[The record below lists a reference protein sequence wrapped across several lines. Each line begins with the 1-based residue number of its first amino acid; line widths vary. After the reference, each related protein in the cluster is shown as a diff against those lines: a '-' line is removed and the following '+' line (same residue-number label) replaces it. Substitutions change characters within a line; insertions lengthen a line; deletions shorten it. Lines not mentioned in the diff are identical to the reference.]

1 VRRVPEGAR
10 GLLFREALQYSA
22 CRDYPKCSCVLG
34 SALMNVAVHL
44 LEKRQPCCCRS
55 KPREE
60 LSRRHV
66 GLVPSIGR
74 DHAAIDLGRGI
85 DDREDPSAFVVTTAA
100 DVAHDAALVDPANW
114 RATVDEDELES
125 PHVLRSARGVGTYHT
140 ALGNAVLCIRANRGG
155 RCLRWVRSV
164 ELVPFA
170 TFPLYPPRAD
180 VKRTSLNRR

>member
-1 VRRVPEGAR
+1 
-10 GLLFREALQYSA
+10 
-22 CRDYPKCSCVLG
+22 
-34 SALMNVAVHL
+34 
-44 LEKRQPCCCRS
+44 
-55 KPREE
+55 
-60 LSRRHV
+60 
-66 GLVPSIGR
+66 
-74 DHAAIDLGRGI
+74 
-85 DDREDPSAFVVTTAA
+85 
-100 DVAHDAALVDPANW
+100 VDPANW